1 MRNSKVK
8 GFTLIELIV
17 VIAIIGV
24 LAAILVP
31 SMLGFV
37 RSARI
42 SAANANAKLVNT
54 AVAAAL
60 TQCSIANGSV
70 SSGTTATEVTV
81 IVSPNALTKTWSN
94 YTADLSNYLG
104 DNYTGCAHA
113 QVNPATFAVNYVLW
127 ESDDSGSHLS
137 GYNQLSANEQE
148 SIAKDAGFVIGCFPL
163 DDSSSGS

>member
-70 SSGTTATEVTV
+70 SSGTTTTELTV

-113 QVNPATFAVNYVLW
+113 KVNSATFAVNYVLW
-127 ESDDSGSHLS
+127 ESDDNGSHLS

-163 DDSSSGS
+163 NDSSSGS